1 MSDLKERLVEDMK
14 QAMREKNKKKL
25 SVIRMA
31 RAAIKNKEI
40 QHQKELDDDEVIKVL
55 AGQVKQLRESI
66 KEFKKGNRE
75 DAVAEA
81 ENEIEILEQY
91 LPEKMSEEEIEKLVA
106 EVIEETG
113 ASDMS
118 DMGKVMK
125 TIMPRIKGRAD
136 GSKVNKIVL
145 EKLQ

>member
-1 MSDLKERLVEDMK
+1 MSELKERLLEDMK
-14 QAMREKNKKKL
+14 QAMRNKDKKEL

-40 QHQKELDDDEVIKVL
+40 QNQKELDDDEVIEVL

-66 KEFKKGNRE
+66 EDFKKGKRD
-75 DAVAEA
+75 DAVEEA
-81 ENEIEILEQY
+81 ETEIKILERY
-91 LPEKMSEEEIEKLVA
+91 LPEQMSKEEIEELVD
-106 EVIEETG
+106 EIIEETG

-118 DMGKVMK
+118 DMGTVMK
-125 TIMPRIKGRAD
+125 TIMPRIKGSAD
-136 GSKVNKIVL
+136 GSEVNEIVR